1 MSIQNNEGKKKEGTL
16 LGGLGVIGILLFKF
30 KAALFAIFKFG
41 WLAKSFLSI
50 ILTIGIYSMFFGWP
64 YAVAVVLLIL
74 IHEGGHF
81 IWMQALGLGPKAPIF
96 IPGVGAFTA
105 MNNLP
110 PDAVTRAWVAF
121 AGPLVGG
128 VCSAAMYWGG
138 GQLNN
143 GWLMAAGSFG
153 FMLNLLQ
160 LIPAKPLDGGFVVLA
175 ISRWL
180 LLPGSILLCAVALMF
195 HSILFGI
202 IGVFSLFKAVK
213 QLFGRDTVEDNVVPA
228 TIPQRFVIGVAYLA
242 LAGMLGYLFTLSQT
256 TVMDVVKRD
265 PRGRQAIQQMAP
277 AQHHKARSGG
287 SEQSSD
293 SDDSD
298 QSDQAFDQQSDER
311 SHKQSD
317 ERSDK

>member
-1 MSIQNNEGKKKEGTL
+1 MSIQNKEDKKKEGTI
-16 LGGLGVIGILLFKF
+16 LGGLGVVGILLFKF
-30 KAALFAIFKFG
+30 KAAIFAIFKFG

-64 YAVAVVLLIL
+64 YAVAIVVLIL

-81 IWMQALGLGPKAPIF
+81 IWMQALGLNPKAPIF

-105 MNNLP
+105 MSNLP

-128 VCSAAMYWGG
+128 VTSAAMYWGG
-138 GQLNN
+138 GRLNN

-195 HSILFGI
+195 HSFLFGI
-202 IGVFSLFKAVK
+202 IGVFSLFKAAK
-213 QLFGRDTVEDNVVPA
+213 QLFGKENTESNVIAA
-228 TIPQRFVIGVAYLA
+228 TIPQRFVIGVAYLS
-242 LAGMLGYLFTLSQT
+242 LAWMLGYLYTLSQT
-256 TVMDVVKRD
+256 TVMDVVRSD
-265 PRGRQAIQQMAP
+265 PRGRQAIQKIAP
-277 AQHHKARSGG
+277 SPHQSRHGKL
-287 SEQSSD
+287 EQEPD
-293 SDDSD
+293 SDEQV
-298 QSDQAFDQQSDER
+298 QSDQQSEQR
-311 SHKQSD
+311 PSSNT
-317 ERSDK
+317 ESNR

>member
-1 MSIQNNEGKKKEGTL
+1 MSTENNEGKKKEGTL

-30 KAALFAIFKFG
+30 KAAIFAIFKFG

-50 ILTIGIYSMFFGWP
+50 ILTIGVYSIFFGWP
-64 YAVAVVLLIL
+64 YAVAVVLLIV

-81 IWMQALGLGPKAPIF
+81 IWMQALGLNPKAPIF
-96 IPGVGAFTA
+96 VPGIGAFTA
-105 MNNLP
+105 MTNLP

-128 VCSAAMYWGG
+128 VCSAAMYWSG

-160 LIPAKPLDGGFVVLA
+160 LIPAKPLDGGFIVLA

-195 HSILFGI
+195 HSFLFGI
-202 IGVFSLFKAVK
+202 IGIFSLYRAVK
-213 QLFGRDTVEDNVVPA
+213 QLFGKEKVEDNVIAA
-228 TIPQRFVIGVAYLA
+228 TIPQRFVIGLAYLA
-242 LAGMLGYLFTLSQT
+242 LAGMLGYLYMLSQT
-256 TVMDVVKRD
+256 TVMDVVRRD
-265 PRGRQAIQQMAP
+265 PRGRQAIQQIAP
-277 AQHHKARSGG
+277 MQQKHSRSLVGQEQAQT
-287 SEQSSD
+287 SD
-293 SDDSD
+293 SDDSE
-298 QSDQAFDQQSDER
+298 QGEQQGDRE
-311 SHKQSD
+311 K
-317 ERSDK
+317 